1 MTDTIPQRRAVLPD
15 AGFLRN
21 RNTFRTGSAR
31 IKMMIMKSIR
41 KTLEKTPLKSDIRD
55 CHTAAERVKFI
66 NFVAQDCYPMALYV
80 LIYFIWFTILEHI
93 TRLHYAVIYSPLD
106 SLIPF
111 VPAFIV
117 PYYLWFAYVVVVSV
131 LLYFKD
137 RPTFHRFCSFMCIGM
152 TVFLIVSTVWPN
164 IQYLR
169 PAHVA
174 GDDVFVR
181 MCKKIWAA
189 DTPTNIC
196 PSIHVFNSIAVMCA
210 ITKTSWSGFH
220 RKAVYIPMQI
230 FGVLIIASTMF
241 VKQHSVIDVTA
252 ALLLSVPCF
261 ILCFRNE
268 FSFAGNTGT
277 FEPAAKV
284 SGGRRAQQF

>member
-131 LLYFKD
+131 LL
-137 RPTFHRFCSFMCIGM
+137 
-152 TVFLIVSTVWPN
+152 
-164 IQYLR
+164 
-169 PAHVA
+169 
-174 GDDVFVR
+174 
-181 MCKKIWAA
+181 
-189 DTPTNIC
+189 
-196 PSIHVFNSIAVMCA
+196 
-210 ITKTSWSGFH
+210 
-220 RKAVYIPMQI
+220 
-230 FGVLIIASTMF
+230 
-241 VKQHSVIDVTA
+241 
-252 ALLLSVPCF
+252 
-261 ILCFRNE
+261 
-268 FSFAGNTGT
+268 
-277 FEPAAKV
+277 
-284 SGGRRAQQF
+284 

>member
-1 MTDTIPQRRAVLPD
+1 
-15 AGFLRN
+15 
-21 RNTFRTGSAR
+21 
-31 IKMMIMKSIR
+31 MMIMKSIR

-137 RPTFHRFCSFMCIGM
+137 ARPS
-152 TVFLIVSTVWPN
+152 IVS
-164 IQYLR
+164 
-169 PAHVA
+169 A
-174 GDDVFVR
+174 
-181 MCKKIWAA
+181 
-189 DTPTNIC
+189 
-196 PSIHVFNSIAVMCA
+196 PSCA
-210 ITKTSWSGFH
+210 S
-220 RKAVYIPMQI
+220 A
-230 FGVLIIASTMF
+230 
-241 VKQHSVIDVTA
+241 
-252 ALLLSVPCF
+252 
-261 ILCFRNE
+261 
-268 FSFAGNTGT
+268 
-277 FEPAAKV
+277 
-284 SGGRRAQQF
+284 